1 MVKPACPVNLV
12 NVLNIRM
19 NAFWVTITTY
29 LTFRAKES
37 WSYAA
42 KVILLMISK
51 FSSNG
56 FHDLTSFRHTI
67 SKIFIIFQQNF
78 VHINA
83 ISCRRLRLLLWKPT
97 ALQKK
102 IPRVLSWWYTGK
114 DSAENQRT
122 WSQRLNMTRQNVFLV
137 SFSSLG
143 RV

>member
-1 MVKPACPVNLV
+1 MWVNHGETCLPSKFGKCTQHWDECFLG
-12 NVLNIRM
+12 NNYNIF
-19 NAFWVTITTY
+19 NLY
-29 LTFRAKES
+29 RAKES

-56 FHDLTSFRHTI
+56 FHDLTSSRHTI

-83 ISCRRLRLLLWKPT
+83 ISCKRLRLLLWKPT

-102 IPRVLSWWYTGK
+102 IPQVLSWWYH
-114 DSAENQRT
+114 
-122 WSQRLNMTRQNVFLV
+122 RLGNNR
-137 SFSSLG
+137 
-143 RV
+143 